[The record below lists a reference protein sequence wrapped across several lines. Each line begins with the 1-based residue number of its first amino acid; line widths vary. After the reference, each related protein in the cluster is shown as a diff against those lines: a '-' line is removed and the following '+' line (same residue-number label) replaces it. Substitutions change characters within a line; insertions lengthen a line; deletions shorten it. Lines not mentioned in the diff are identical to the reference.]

1 MRHTYLLSIISITL
15 LFIIASCGNHRFTTA
30 SGLNPKD
37 FRQKVEGQKTGL
49 YKIANRN
56 GMEACITNYG
66 ARVVA
71 LMTPDRNG
79 KLEDVVCGFSNIHDY
94 ISQSQ
99 NYGATVGR
107 YIGRILN
114 AQYTLDG
121 KTYHL
126 QANHLLGHTAHGGD
140 PNFGARMWKV
150 TQATPSSITL
160 NYLSPDGENGFP
172 GNLNLFVTYTIT
184 EDNAL
189 DIRYEA
195 TTDKPTVLNLCN
207 HSFFNISG
215 NLNQNIENQTMWVD
229 ADYFST
235 YDRNKCVTGEL
246 WPVDSTP
253 LDFREPHLL
262 SEHINDNYGQL
273 NIVNGYD
280 HAWALNHPGDDT
292 QPAAWIYDKVSGRK
306 MEIYTTEPAI
316 HIYTGNGLKGE
327 VKGKQNI
334 YYPFR
339 AAVCFET
346 CHFQDSP
353 NNPQFPS
360 TVLYPGDIFQSHT
373 AYKFTTE

>member
-215 NLNQNIENQTMWVD
+215 NLN
-229 ADYFST
+229 
-235 YDRNKCVTGEL
+235 
-246 WPVDSTP
+246 
-253 LDFREPHLL
+253 REPHLL

-316 HIYTGNGLKGE
+316 HIYTGNGLKGK

-360 TVLYPGDIFQSHT
+360 TVLYPGDIFRSHT

>member
-1 MRHTYLLSIISITL
+1 MKHIYSIPLFCMITL
-15 LFIIASCGNHRFTTA
+15 LGITSCNSYRFTTA

-66 ARVVA
+66 ARVVT
-71 LMTPDRNG
+71 LMVPDRNG
-79 KLEDVVCGFSNIHDY
+79 KLEDVVCGFPNIHDY
-94 ISQSQ
+94 VSQSQ

-114 AQYTLDG
+114 
-121 KTYHL
+121 
-126 QANHLLGHTAHGGD
+126 HTAHGGN

-150 TQATPSSITL
+150 THSSPSSITL

-172 GNLNLFVTYTIT
+172 GNLNLFVTYTVT

-207 HSFFNISG
+207 HSFFNVSG
-215 NLNQNIENQTMWVD
+215 NLNQSVENQTMWVD
-229 ADYFST
+229 ADYFSA

-246 WPVDSTP
+246 WSVAPTP
-253 LDFREPHLL
+253 LDFRKPHPL
-262 SEHINDNYGQL
+262 SDHINDDYGQL
-273 NIVNGYD
+273 HVVKGYD
-280 HAWALNHPGDDT
+280 HAWALNHPGDDSR
-292 QPAAWIYDKVSGRK
+292 PAAWIYDKASGRK
-306 MEIYTTEPAI
+306 MEIYTTEPAL
-316 HIYTGNGLKGE
+316 HIYTGNGLKGK
-327 VKGKQNI
+327 VKGKQDI

-360 TVLYPGDIFQSHT
+360 TALRPGETYRSHT
-373 AYKFTTE
+373 VYKFMIE

>member
-1 MRHTYLLSIISITL
+1 
-15 LFIIASCGNHRFTTA
+15 
-30 SGLNPKD
+30 
-37 FRQKVEGQKTGL
+37 
-49 YKIANRN
+49 
-56 GMEACITNYG
+56 MEACITNYG

-316 HIYTGNGLKGE
+316 HIYTGNGLKGKTFIILSVQLYVLRLAISRTVPITRNSPPLSYIPE
-327 VKGKQNI
+327 IYSKAIQHINLRQNNCRFTLFTGLNKS
-334 YYPFR
+334 YQQFR
-339 AAVCFET
+339 
-346 CHFQDSP
+346 
-353 NNPQFPS
+353 
-360 TVLYPGDIFQSHT
+360 TVFL
-373 AYKFTTE
+373 